1 VTGDPQLRRDEDVR
15 WGDTPLEEVTAGAA
29 HATPGYPGDPCLGPL
44 GPYTDGAGY
53 RCRSKG
59 TPLMS
64 NLSNRRIV
72 LAERPSGPVEL
83 RHFKRLLRRFRRV
96 LRTKC

>member
-1 VTGDPQLRRDEDVR
+1 MTGDPQLRRDGGVR
-15 WGDTPLEEVTAGAA
+15 CGDTPLEEVTAGAA

-44 GPYTDGAGY
+44 GPYTDGAGH

-72 LAERPSGPVEL
+72 LAERPSDPEWGDA
-83 RHFKRLLRRFRRV
+83 
-96 LRTKC
+96 